1 MKNRKMQNLEKEL
14 LAACEEA
21 LKKNK
26 VYQKKLKKTIP
37 FFRRISYNKV
47 METFTILR
55 IYEYPSK

>member
-1 MKNRKMQNLEKEL
+1 MQNLEKEL

-37 FFRRISYNKV
+37 FLRRIGYNKA
-47 METFTILR
+47 METFTTLR
-55 IYEYPSK
+55 IYSYQSK